1 VTDTMTEQPAAS
13 PRPPDSP
20 ALQRAEQALHDV
32 ERVADADPAEQAP
45 LLAEAQ
51 SALAALLAE
60 QPATAA
66 TGAPDDDESAQRAGS
81 RSDPH

>member
-1 VTDTMTEQPAAS
+1 MTDTMTEQPAAS

-20 ALQRAEQALHDV
+20 ALQRAEQALRDV
-32 ERVADADPAEQAP
+32 EQHADADPAEQAP
-45 LLAEAQ
+45 LLAQAQ

-60 QPATAA
+60 QPTAAA
-66 TGAPDDDESAQRAGS
+66 TGASDEESAQRAGS